1 MRLKVEKYNY
11 VVIIRSCNRTTT
23 HLRQADHG
31 VSDMSDASEL
41 FEELQAELEDSSQN
55 LSDIIRDAVEDPS
68 SAPNVAVELLE
79 EAASRSQS
87 VGELLRDFVQD
98 SDNITGELTDGNFL
112 VDLGEEDFSLDLDED
127 ILLVDPTDEEFQDLL
142 RNLDVFGI
150 GESLGFIPSKDE

>member
-1 MRLKVEKYNY
+1 
-11 VVIIRSCNRTTT
+11 
-23 HLRQADHG
+23 
-31 VSDMSDASEL
+31 MSDASDL

-55 LSDIIRDAVEDPS
+55 LSDIIQDAVEDPS

-87 VGELLRDFVQD
+87 VGELLQDFVQE
-98 SDNITGELTDGNFL
+98 SDDITGELTNGDLF
-112 VDLGEEDFSLDLDED
+112 VDMGAEDFSLDLDED

-150 GESLGFIPSKDE
+150 GERLGFIPSEDE